1 MTATVKPD
9 TFTLPDPAILQ
20 GAKEQWLN
28 DRSGP
33 LAEDIAMVAIG
44 FLKLPIASY
53 TEYATLDPSIQAL
66 LSHPDVP
73 AYELGF
79 VCLSLFYLS
88 YGLHP

>member
-1 MTATVKPD
+1 MVRMTAAVKQD
-9 TFTLPDPAILQ
+9 TFTLPEPAILQ
-20 GAKEQWLN
+20 GAREQWLN

-33 LAEDIAMVAIG
+33 LAEDIAKFAIG

-53 TEYATLDPSIQAL
+53 PEYATLDSSTQAL

-79 VCLSLFYLS
+79 VCFSLFHL
-88 YGLHP
+88 L